1 ELSLP
6 EVPDAHSNNPALN
19 NLLEQPYV
27 APEVPDEVEAD
38 YQARDP
44 NDPEKINEELA
55 QKKTKEKFDIMSKVG
70 GGIKT
75 RSEGAKGGTLS
86 KGGRESEAEALPGI
100 LPKIEGEEE
109 AAAKTS
115 RATTMR
121 GSKSAPPPPV
131 SAPDTSELTDKDDG
145 GNPKTM
151 PRGGIQLLSKSG
163 KNNPGL
169 SKGGQKTPA
178 VNADGTPEL
187 TDEEKAELEEK
198 KKDQDAT
205 EVNELFNRLEQ

>member
-1 ELSLP
+1 MRYRLLFIPFLAAAFLAGSATAQSEKPGPAAEQGKKKEKGKDDPSDFELSLP

-86 KGGRESEAEALPGI
+86 KGGRES
-100 LPKIEGEEE
+100 
-109 AAAKTS
+109 
-115 RATTMR
+115 
-121 GSKSAPPPPV
+121 
-131 SAPDTSELTDKDDG
+131 
-145 GNPKTM
+145 
-151 PRGGIQLLSKSG
+151 
-163 KNNPGL
+163 
-169 SKGGQKTPA
+169 
-178 VNADGTPEL
+178 
-187 TDEEKAELEEK
+187 
-198 KKDQDAT
+198 
-205 EVNELFNRLEQ
+205 